1 MPANK
6 ATPEQNPEPFRETAE
21 MSAEYK
27 FDYNK
32 AKPNRFADRMQSAP
46 RFAEQIVVV
55 LDPDVAKIF
64 TSGEEVNQALR
75 ALISAMPKRQ
85 TATPK
90 QEPGLFQGDGAG
102 QGRAG

>member
-1 MPANK
+1 MKKTSASK
-6 ATPEQNPEPFRETAE
+6 TTPEQKSGSRRETAE
-21 MSAEYK
+21 MSVEYK
-27 FDYNK
+27 FDYDK
-32 AKPNRFADRMQSAP
+32 AKPNRFAGRMQEAP
-46 RFAEQIVVV
+46 MVVV
-55 LDPDVAKIF
+55 LDADVAKIF

-102 QGRAG
+102 QAS